1 MHRHRQTTTA
11 TVANLRKKDGRDFVG
26 LGRAAAQVVAHL
38 LQVLLCEADALLVR
52 VLVGRHGGVRVGR
65 ALGLRLEQR
74 AKAAR
79 LLFRLL
85 RGLGGARLLLGWKEE
100 RVSSRTHGTHSH
112 THALGKK
119 MARKKGKSKKQ

>member
-74 AKAAR
+74 AEAAR

-112 THALGKK
+112 TRSGQKDGEEE
-119 MARKKGKSKKQ
+119 REEQKQ